1 MLDHT
6 IQRDGQAGE
15 ENRCHQTVQLFT
27 LAHALKYH
35 KEHND
40 VRQGGVGALQ
50 TLVGAQQA
58 DACWAPR
65 WNLRCSRLGGAND
78 HVQPVGQVEDRAAV
92 RGSLV
97 EEEALGVDL
106 RNFMIKQ
113 PRRGKEKVVETTG
126 ETQFTEPNAYVEKPV
141 DPNEL
146 IKVIKEN
153 LED

>member
-1 MLDHT
+1 MPKRILIVDDEPDAISYISSVLEDNGYEYLSAENGVQGLELAQKEKPDMILLDLIMPEKSGMLMF
-6 IQRDGQAGE
+6 QE
-15 ENRCHQTVQLFT
+15 
-27 LAHALKYH
+27 LK
-35 KEHND
+35 KDPELGKIP
-40 VRQGGVGALQ
+40 VIVVSGAS
-50 TLVGAQQA
+50 
-58 DACWAPR
+58 D
-65 WNLRCSRLGGAND
+65 
-78 HVQPVGQVEDRAAV
+78 
-92 RGSLV
+92 
-97 EEEALGVDL
+97 ALGVDL

>member
-1 MLDHT
+1 MPKRILIVDDEPDAISYISSVLEDNGYEYLSAENGVQGLELAQKEKPDMILLDLIMPEKSGMLMF
-6 IQRDGQAGE
+6 QE
-15 ENRCHQTVQLFT
+15 
-27 LAHALKYH
+27 LK
-35 KEHND
+35 KDPELGKIP
-40 VRQGGVGALQ
+40 VIVVSGA
-50 TLVGAQQA
+50 
-58 DACWAPR
+58 
-65 WNLRCSRLGGAND
+65 S
-78 HVQPVGQVEDRAAV
+78 
-92 RGSLV
+92 
-97 EEEALGVDL
+97 EALGVDL